1 MGKGP
6 RVTIP
11 EDQKLRINAKRDN
24 AFNRKF
30 DQTYLSELKGV
41 EHRTFLQVAPQLT

>member
-1 MGKGP
+1 MT
-6 RVTIP
+6 VP

-41 EHRTFLQVAPQLT
+41 EHKTFLQVEWATEHRT